1 MKRHRRDR
9 KRTARRELR
18 LDALQGIV
26 DRAKCGPLCDEDH
39 AVLVQALQTLTFLTQ
54 ELQAKGASLERLRR
68 MLFGARTEK
77 TRQVLGDD
85 AGAAAGVSAAGGETS
100 GTPSDEAAPRPKR
113 PGHGRNGAAAYAG
126 ATKIPVSHAT
136 LRSGDGCP
144 ECQKGKVYMLATPSV
159 LVRITGMAPLGAN
172 LYERQQLRCNLCGEV
187 FVADAPEG
195 VGHEKYD
202 ETAASMVGLLKY
214 GAGMPFNRIEKL
226 QGNLGIPLP
235 AATQWEVVERAA
247 GLLMPAHQELIDQ
260 AAQGELLH
268 NDDTTAKILEL
279 MAEAEAEPA
288 DGEEEA
294 ERTGIFTTGIV
305 AEREGHRIALFL
317 TGRQHAGENLR
328 DVLSRRRADHRHPS
342 RCATRCR
349 GICPGSSRPSWRTA
363 GARASAL
370 RRGGRRFS
378 RRVPAPARNPA
389 RGVQDRRPGPA
400 AGAIARGPAAPAPGA
415 ERPAH
420 G

>member
-1 MKRHRRDR
+1 
-9 KRTARRELR
+9 
-18 LDALQGIV
+18 
-26 DRAKCGPLCDEDH
+26 
-39 AVLVQALQTLTFLTQ
+39 
-54 ELQAKGASLERLRR
+54 
-68 MLFGARTEK
+68 
-77 TRQVLGDD
+77 
-85 AGAAAGVSAAGGETS
+85 
-100 GTPSDEAAPRPKR
+100 
-113 PGHGRNGAAAYAG
+113 
-126 ATKIPVSHAT
+126 
-136 LRSGDGCP
+136 
-144 ECQKGKVYMLATPSV
+144 MLATPSV

-279 MAEAEAEPA
+279 MAESEAEPA

-328 DVLSRRRADHRHPS
+328 DVLSRRRADLQAPIQMCDALS
-342 RCATRCR
+342 RNLPGELKTVLANCWCTRVGASSRWSTIFPTSAGTCSKSCARCTRPTTW
-349 GICPGSSRPSWRTA
+349 PGSRGYRPRTGCACTRSRAARAWLTWRCGYASRSSSTRSSPTPGWARPSGT
-363 GARASAL
+363 
-370 RRGGRRFS
+370 
-378 RRVPAPARNPA
+378 
-389 RGVQDRRPGPA
+389 
-400 AGAIARGPAAPAPGA
+400 
-415 ERPAH
+415 
-420 G
+420 